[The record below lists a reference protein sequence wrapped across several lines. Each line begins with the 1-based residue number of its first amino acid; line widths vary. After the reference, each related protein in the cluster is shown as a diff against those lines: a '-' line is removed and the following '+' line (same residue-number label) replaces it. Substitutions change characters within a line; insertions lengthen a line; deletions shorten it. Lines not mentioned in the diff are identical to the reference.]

1 MMNRKKRIWL
11 IIILIILLFLS
22 VFYSLTAGSISISFK
37 EFFADMGDKESLVYR
52 VVWDLRLPRILVGL
66 LVGMCLAVSG
76 AILQAV
82 MKNPLADPGIIGV
95 TSGAG
100 LAATVIMVLYPDQ
113 LHILP
118 LAAFLGAFL
127 TAMLIYLLAW
137 QDGTS
142 IVRIMLVGISINA
155 FLGAIMSC
163 IMILHSDKVQA
174 VLPWLN
180 GGISG
185 VSWVHVEMIVYYAI
199 FALALAFFSI
209 KHIRMLMLGDEV
221 ATLLGHQVERS
232 RFFLIFVS
240 ALLAGIAVS
249 VAGLVGF
256 VGLIVPHIIRLLIG
270 NDYRYLL
277 PLSCVGGGILVVFAD
292 AAARSWFDPIELP
305 VGILL
310 SFLGGPFF
318 LYLVFKGGVKHAH
331 R

>member
-1 MMNRKKRIWL
+1 MSRKRRIL
-11 IIILIILLFLS
+11 FTIFLIILLFLS
-22 VFYSLTAGSISISFK
+22 ILYSLTAGSISVSIKQFVS
-37 EFFADMGDKESLVYR
+37 DLGDKESFVR
-52 VVWDLRLPRILVGL
+52 RIVWDLRLPRIIVGL
-66 LVGMCLAVSG
+66 FVGMCLAVSG
-76 AILQAV
+76 AILQGV

-100 LAATVIMVLYPDQ
+100 LAATVIMVLYPDRMYV
-113 LHILP
+113 LP

-127 TAMLIYLLAW
+127 TAMLVYLLAW

-142 IVRIMLVGISINA
+142 IVRMMLVGIAVNA
-155 FLGAIMSC
+155 FLGAIMSL

-174 VLPWLN
+174 VLPWLS

-185 VSWVHVEMIVYYAI
+185 VSWVHVEMIVYYAV
-199 FALALAFFSI
+199 FALVLAFFSI
-209 KHIRMLMLGDEV
+209 KSIRMLMLGDEV
-221 ATLLGHQVERS
+221 AALLGQRVERS

-256 VGLIVPHIIRLLIG
+256 VGLIVPHIIRLLAG

-277 PLSCVGGGILVVFAD
+277 PLSCLGGGILVVFAD

-318 LYLVFKGGVKHAH
+318 LYLVFKGGAKHAH

>member
-76 AILQAV
+76 AILQGV

-232 RFFLIFVS
+232 RFFLIFCQCSFSWNSRQCGRTGRICRSYRS
-240 ALLAGIAVS
+240 AYHSI
-249 VAGLVGF
+249 
-256 VGLIVPHIIRLLIG
+256 
-270 NDYRYLL
+270 
-277 PLSCVGGGILVVFAD
+277 
-292 AAARSWFDPIELP
+292 
-305 VGILL
+305 
-310 SFLGGPFF
+310 
-318 LYLVFKGGVKHAH
+318 AH
-331 R
+331 RKRLSLFAAIILCRRRHTRCVRRCCGKKLV